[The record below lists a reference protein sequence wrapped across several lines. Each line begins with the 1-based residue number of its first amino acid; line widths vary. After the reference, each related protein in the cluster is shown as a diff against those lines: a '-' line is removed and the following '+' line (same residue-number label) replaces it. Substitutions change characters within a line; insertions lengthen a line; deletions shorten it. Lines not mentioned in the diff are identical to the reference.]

1 MKTFF
6 KKLGKRMYAKYLMFI
21 RYNSNKESQLLGQNE
36 RLCKSICYKLIKH
49 TDSKF
54 LIAPLSGKRYIKNEL
69 LKIFIILDDKKVTIT
84 NHVYH
89 YDVILPQRD
98 WDRLVLMYDNKTES
112 IREEFETE
120 MMSQIV
126 CSLSTILSK
135 VSDKIDG

>member
-1 MKTFF
+1 
-6 KKLGKRMYAKYLMFI
+6 
-21 RYNSNKESQLLGQNE
+21 
-36 RLCKSICYKLIKH
+36 
-49 TDSKF
+49 
-54 LIAPLSGKRYIKNEL
+54 L